1 VTSLGDFGLPL
12 LLVVGVFQDEKVI
25 LARGHDCVL
34 DKPRVREEEVVLGLL
49 RSVRGIPLLLE

>member
-12 LLVVGVFQDEKVI
+12 LLVAGIFQNEKMI
-25 LARGHDCVL
+25 LARGHDWVL
-34 DKPRVREEEVVLGLL
+34 GKPRVREEEVVLGLL